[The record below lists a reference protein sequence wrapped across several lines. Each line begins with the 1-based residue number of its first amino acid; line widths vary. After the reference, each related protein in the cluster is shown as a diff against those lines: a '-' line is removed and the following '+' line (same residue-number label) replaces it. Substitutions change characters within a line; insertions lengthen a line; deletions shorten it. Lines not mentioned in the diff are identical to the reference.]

1 MNSAY
6 QNVIFQNPTLD
17 YVEQINKTVYDQTV
31 LLQPTISY
39 MNAYALMPTDN
50 SGAIV
55 VGADIKFPRLS
66 STSVTDIVPITTS
79 SFRLGPIGVYDV
91 YYQVGI
97 TDVSGSQL
105 IVTINNLEQPFTLS
119 GTVGTNMIIGR
130 FLITTTAVNSVLTV
144 RNPAGNARSITLAN
158 SLGGAN
164 AVSAQLIITR
174 LR

>member
-1 MNSAY
+1 MTSPF
-6 QNVIFQNPTLD
+6 QNVIIQNPTLD
-17 YVEQINKTVYDQTV
+17 YVEQINKTVYDQAV

-55 VGADIKFPRLS
+55 VGADIQFPRVS

-97 TDVSGSQL
+97 TDVSGAQL
-105 IVTINNLEQPFTLS
+105 VVTINNIQQPFTVS

-130 FLITTTAVNSVLTV
+130 SIITTTTVNSVLTV
-144 RNPAGNARSITLAN
+144 RNPTGNARSITVAT